1 MKKFRFLAIALATVF
16 TMSFVSCGDDD
27 DAYDGVELGDGD
39 FIEIGA
45 DLESSPKYHEG
56 FGYDTTAA
64 YPAHFRVTLK
74 NDSLIIT
81 NLSSKNT
88 ALSQSIPGM
97 SERDCH
103 CAARIGDY
111 GKVNSLSKINSY
123 LGADQYFI
131 GVPAVE
137 KHGYVVEVHGTMNF
151 DMYQIEGLHDLKPQH
166 MRIWLEEATET
177 GYKVRYEYP
186 YMEEN

>member
-1 MKKFRFLAIALATVF
+1 MKKLRFLAIAMATVF
-16 TMSFVSCGDDD
+16 AMSFVSCGDEPDE
-27 DAYDGVELGDGD
+27 YEGVVLEDGD

-45 DLESSPKYHEG
+45 ELESSPKYHEG

-64 YPAHFRVTLK
+64 YPAHFKVTLR

-88 ALSQSIPGM
+88 AVSQTIPGM
-97 SERDCH
+97 SERDCL

-111 GKVNSLSKINSY
+111 GKVNALSKIKSF
-123 LGADQYFI
+123 LGADQYFM
-131 GVPAVE
+131 GVLAVE

-151 DMYQIEGLHDLKPQH
+151 DQYQYPNLHDLQPQH
-166 MRIWLEEATET
+166 MRIWLEEATDK

-186 YMEEN
+186 YLEED